1 MVYCVALPL
10 PEDEQ
15 DDDQIDDQIDDEYGD
30 NSWFFI

>member
-30 NSWFFI
+30 NS